1 MLVDIIRTNQG
12 PKNGQEH
19 KKAFLRCNPLLEA
32 PYLRINSTGV
42 RRLPFG
48 VLHFPHTNWVA
59 NMVNTLVP
67 EAQTYLSNLGHPNP
81 RGCKIQ
87 YRALLKLP
95 VSHSKRKIAIT

>member
-42 RRLPFG
+42 RRFG

-59 NMVNTLVP
+59 TMGNTLVP
-67 EAQTYLSNLGHPNP
+67 VAHLGHPNP